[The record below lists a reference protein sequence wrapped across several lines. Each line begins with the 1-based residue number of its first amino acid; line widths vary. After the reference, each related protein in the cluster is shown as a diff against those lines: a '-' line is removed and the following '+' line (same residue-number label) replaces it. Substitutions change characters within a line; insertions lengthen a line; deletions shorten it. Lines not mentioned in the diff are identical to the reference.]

1 MELGLLPPVG
11 QGGVALGGVVDG
23 QGIQTQG
30 VEGGCVIDLP
40 GDTCRVGQLGGLLG
54 GDVLTQI
61 HEDGVDRVGEGRV
74 EIDVSVAH
82 LTCVG
87 NGLANAGEGPGGVAV
102 EDGVEADP
110 CLDGAQKGIG
120 LHGRAHLEGGL
131 IHIVELFDQVVVARI
146 EGDDGPVTRV
156 DREATGLQGRRKVL
170 ISGGG
175 TGHLEHQILLVL
187 FNGRDDLVPARVQ
200 VVRGEGGLL
209 PLRQLITDHSQQ
221 VPVRTLVD
229 VPGGVVDGLGH

>member
-1 MELGLLPPVG
+1 MLAQV
-11 QGGVALGGVVDG
+11 
-23 QGIQTQG
+23 
-30 VEGGCVIDLP
+30 
-40 GDTCRVGQLGGLLG
+40 
-54 GDVLTQI
+54 

-82 LTCVG
+82 LTCIG
-87 NGLANAGEGPGGVAV
+87 HGLANAGEGPGGVAV

-110 CLDGAQKGIG
+110 FLDGTQKGVG
-120 LHGRAHLEGGL
+120 LHGRAYLEGGL
-131 IHIVELFDQVVVARI
+131 IHVVELFDQVVVARI

-170 ISGGG
+170 VSGGG

-187 FNGRDDLVPARVQ
+187 FDGRDDLVPARVQ
-200 VVRGEGGLL
+200 VIRGEGGLL
-209 PLRQLITDHSQQ
+209 SFRQLVADHSQQ